1 MTKSL
6 QRLIAI
12 VVCSL
17 LFITAEGQ
25 SDNKESKPY
34 KVATTGR
41 QLVIKSS
48 KTIQHVM
55 VWTTG
60 GDRVVEQRGI
70 NNTSFTIDIPLNRKT
85 FFLMVGMANGK
96 VYTEKI
102 GVQ

>member
-1 MTKSL
+1 MKSF
-6 QRLIAI
+6 QRLIATAI
-12 VVCSL
+12 CLML
-17 LFITAEGQ
+17 LFVGQ
-25 SDNKESKPY
+25 AQFSQKENKPY
-34 KVATTGR
+34 KVATAGR
-41 QLVIKSS
+41 QLIIKST

-55 VWTTG
+55 VWTTT

-85 FFLMVGMANGK
+85 FFLMIGMANGK